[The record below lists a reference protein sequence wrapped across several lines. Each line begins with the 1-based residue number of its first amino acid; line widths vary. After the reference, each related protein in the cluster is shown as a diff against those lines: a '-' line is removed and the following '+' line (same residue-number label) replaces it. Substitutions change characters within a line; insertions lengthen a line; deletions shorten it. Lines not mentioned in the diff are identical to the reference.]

1 MILAIPPASVFQMLR
16 LVMSDHAWQDL
27 VLALGQSV
35 WWVEFCHIR
44 HQITVVRLFFKTEIK
59 AR

>member
-1 MILAIPPASVFQMLR
+1 
-16 LVMSDHAWQDL
+16 MSDHAWQDL